1 MTSVT
6 PTKDAVFGLTYTPTY
21 SPQTLLV
28 IGLAVIFV
36 LFCSASATLCA
47 YCRRRRIARL
57 QAQAQAPHTVD
68 LERQAHGIDNVK
80 NGSRFLTLP
89 ALSTLGRSWSGSS
102 SASGLVDDIEK
113 ALPPPALAVAPSSRL
128 RDSVLCKVLCQLTFT
143 APGKD
148 KNAASR
154 VKDVEAGTA
163 DRVPGSASTES
174 LHPDSSLT
182 YPEWVRPHLKEIRE
196 QAKREWTLYTPK
208 PALVIPEIV
217 IQCPDDE
224 PVPDSPE
231 SVYSCDSSTSSVPDT
246 PPPTTPTLASPV
258 SFYFPASPT
267 FSAGEYLQVPPPSF
281 NAPREEEKPVMR
293 NVSNFSGRT
302 FVLAAAPAPFSK
314 MGKLRERRM
323 AAMQARAQAQ
333 AHAQAAAQSQ
343 ATAQTSTGAIGQDQ
357 QAARPPALQIHKGCG
372 TGPRVSPGLT
382 VGVAEAAGSGT
393 TSVGLGLHLRTQLD
407 FQGSLDQAL
416 AASGPSGDTGGTN
429 RLSATFSTAGY
440 LDLANILEDYA
451 PADVALPS
459 PASGS
464 DDTGGTGYST
474 GHGNSNDNG
483 YEDDDNDNSTSDDDE
498 RPGRL
503 ARLVEAFDSSFSLA
517 SIDSGNIKLSDIL
530 DGYHY
535 DHFDE
540 NFIDEDEDGGQHIAT
555 ADLVVHDTHARRAV
569 VVYAV

>member
-36 LFCSASATLCA
+36 LLCSATATLCA
-47 YCRRRRIARL
+47 YCRRRRLARL
-57 QAQAQAPHTVD
+57 QAQAKAPNMVD
-68 LERQAHGIDNVK
+68 LERQAHGTDNVK

-89 ALSTLGRSWSGSS
+89 TLPALGRSWSRS
-102 SASGLVDDIEK
+102 SASSGLVDIEK
-113 ALPPPALAVAPSSRL
+113 ALPPPAVAVAPSSHL
-128 RDSVLCKVLCQLTFT
+128 RDSVLCKVLCQLPWTSSDK
-143 APGKD
+143 A
-148 KNAASR
+148 KNASSR
-154 VKDVEAGTA
+154 AKDIESGIANPVS
-163 DRVPGSASTES
+163 GSASTEN
-174 LHPDSSLT
+174 LDFDSSLT

-208 PALVIPEIV
+208 APLVIPEIV
-217 IQCPDDE
+217 IQCPEDE

-246 PPPTTPTLASPV
+246 PPPMTPTLASPV

-302 FVLAAAPAPFSK
+302 FVLAPAPFSK
-314 MGKLRERRM
+314 MGKLKERRM
-323 AAMQARAQAQ
+323 AAAARARAQTQAQAQ
-333 AHAQAAAQSQ
+333 AGARTQANARGG
-343 ATAQTSTGAIGQDQ
+343 TGAIGQGK
-357 QAARPPALQIHKGCG
+357 QAARPPALQIQKGCG
-372 TGPRVSPGLT
+372 IGPRVSPAFS
-382 VGVAEAAGSGT
+382 VGVTEVAGSGT
-393 TSVGLGLHLRTQLD
+393 ASVGLGLHLRTQLD
-407 FQGSLDQAL
+407 FQGSLDKAL
-416 AASGPSGDTGGTN
+416 AASDPSGNAEGTG
-429 RLSATFSTAGY
+429 RLSGTFSTADY
-440 LDLANILEDYA
+440 LDLASILEDSA
-451 PADVALPS
+451 LADVALPS

-464 DDTGGTGYST
+464 DDIGGTT
-474 GHGNSNDNG
+474 TRNSHED
-483 YEDDDNDNSTSDDDE
+483 DDDNDDNSTYNDDE

-503 ARLVEAFDSSFSLA
+503 ARLVEAFDSSFSLT
-517 SIDSGNIKLSDIL
+517 SIDSGNIMLSDIL

-535 DHFDE
+535 GHFDE
-540 NFIDEDEDGGQHIAT
+540 NFTDEDEDGGQHIAS
-555 ADLVVHDTHARRAV
+555 DFVMHDIHAQRAV